1 MPSNILS
8 ADTSFPN
15 LTDEQTTDQ
24 KFKVITDYLYML
36 REQLRYSMANLGLE
50 NFNDASFQEISGL
63 ITEPVYAQLG
73 DVDDKMASLVLD
85 NEKLA
90 VRMTDAEGNI
100 SSLTQTS
107 EYFNTRLTDAEGNI
121 SSLTQTSE
129 TFRTQI
135 QDLNGQMT
143 SVTQSVNGIQ
153 TQIVGL
159 DGSVTTITQTLNG
172 LTVEDSGGTTLIRG
186 DRIETGSL
194 VLTGT
199 ITWDDLA
206 SDAKGEIN
214 GAYDAAET
222 AQAAAD
228 SASGLAQAANDTVSG
243 WTYAGST
250 YIDGSKLMTGTVTAS
265 KIKGGEV
272 QLLADDDVT
281 AGILGITGAQTSA
294 LAINLTSLGALRFRA
309 TDGDLYL
316 SRDGGNFPT
325 YIHLQDGMI
334 IMGVDSSSAQYA
346 YMQPNRDD
354 VFCLGSPAAA
364 WKSLYLNSPI
374 ISSSDRR
381 RKSGIDYGLERYDRL
396 FDGLKPASFILN
408 GHEGEGRHLG
418 LVAQDVE
425 QALLDAGLERG
436 DLAALVY
443 EQDVYALRYEEFIPL
458 LIRRVQ
464 RLDERVKTL
473 EGA

>member
-36 REQLRYSMANLGLE
+36 LEQLRYSMGNLGVE
-50 NFNDASFQEISGL
+50 NFNETSFQQISGL
-63 ITEPVYAQLG
+63 IQEPIYAQLE
-73 DVDDKMASLVLD
+73 DVDKNIASLVL
-85 NEKLA
+85 EA
-90 VRMTDAEGNI
+90 
-100 SSLTQTS
+100 

-206 SDAKGEIN
+206 SDAQGEIN
-214 GAYDAAET
+214 DAMNKANSAYD
-222 AQAAAD
+222 
-228 SASGLAQAANDTVSG
+228 LAYANQLPG
-243 WTYAGST
+243 YIKST
-250 YIDGSKLMTGTVTAS
+250 YIDSTEIRSPTIRGNNVHVYATQNGNGGFFLHGMFDGVMYSMLSLSYYGGDTPYITFDSPDGGYARWAFNRSEFSGNISFSQANVTG
-265 KIKGGEV
+265 
-272 QLLADDDVT
+272 LY
-281 AGILGITGAQTSA
+281 
-294 LAINLTSLGALRFRA
+294 LRF
-309 TDGDLYL
+309 T
-316 SRDGGNFPT
+316 
-325 YIHLQDGMI
+325 
-334 IMGVDSSSAQYA
+334 
-346 YMQPNRDD
+346 
-354 VFCLGSPAAA
+354 
-364 WKSLYLNSPI
+364 
-374 ISSSDRR
+374 
-381 RKSGIDYGLERYDRL
+381 
-396 FDGLKPASFILN
+396 
-408 GHEGEGRHLG
+408 
-418 LVAQDVE
+418 
-425 QALLDAGLERG
+425 
-436 DLAALVY
+436 
-443 EQDVYALRYEEFIPL
+443 
-458 LIRRVQ
+458 
-464 RLDERVKTL
+464 
-473 EGA
+473 

>member
-1 MPSNILS
+1 MPSSLLNV
-8 ADTSFPN
+8 DTAFPELKGN
-15 LTDEQTTDQ
+15 RSTDE
-24 KFKVITDYLYML
+24 KFRMVSDYLYML

-90 VRMTDAEGNI
+90 VRM
-100 SSLTQTS
+100 
-107 EYFNTRLTDAEGNI
+107 TDAEGNI

-206 SDAKGEIN
+206 SDAQNQVN
-214 GAYDAAET
+214 GAYSAASSAQSAASAAQST
-222 AQAAAD
+222 AN
-228 SASGLAQAANDTVSG
+228 AANQNALAANNTISG
-243 WTYAGST
+243 WKYPGTT
-250 YIDGSKLMTGTVTAS
+250 YIDGTKLMTGTVTAS
-265 KIKGGEV
+265 TIKGGSV
-272 QLLADDDVT
+272 QLLAADDVV
-281 AGILGITGAQTSA
+281 AGILGITHAQTA
-294 LAINLTSLGALRFRA
+294 ELAINLTSLGALRFRA
-309 TDGDLYL
+309 NEGDLYL
-316 SRDGGNFPT
+316 SRDSGNFPT
-325 YIHLQDGMI
+325 YLHLQDGI
-334 IMGVDSSSAQYA
+334 IVAGVNSDTAQYA
-346 YMQPNRDD
+346 YFNPNEDD
-354 VFCLGSPAAA
+354 LFCLGSPAAA

>member
-107 EYFNTRLTDAEGNI
+107 E
-121 SSLTQTSE
+121 

-143 SVTQSVNGIQ
+143 SVTQSVAGVQ

-159 DGSVTTITQTLNG
+159 DGQVTTITQTLNG
-172 LTVEDSGGTTLIRG
+172 LTVQDSSGTTLIKG
-186 DRIETGSL
+186 SRIETGSL

-199 ITWDDLA
+199 ITWTDLA
-206 SDAKGEIN
+206 SDAQNQVN
-214 GAYDAAET
+214 GAYDAANT
-222 AQAAAD
+222 AYNRADAAYD
-228 SASGLAQAANDTVSG
+228 LAISNQLPP
-243 WTYAGST
+243 YIQST
-250 YIDGSKLMTGTVTAS
+250 YIDSVEIRSPTIRGNDFNIYAQNSGSGGLNLYGLYDSQYFHFYQIEYTGGTTPYVSFNSPDNARAS
-265 KIKGGEV
+265 WQFPYTGFFGNIDFSN
-272 QLLADDDVT
+272 ADVT
-281 AGILGITGAQTSA
+281 GLY
-294 LAINLTSLGALRFRA
+294 LRF
-309 TDGDLYL
+309 
-316 SRDGGNFPT
+316 S
-325 YIHLQDGMI
+325 
-334 IMGVDSSSAQYA
+334 
-346 YMQPNRDD
+346 
-354 VFCLGSPAAA
+354 
-364 WKSLYLNSPI
+364 
-374 ISSSDRR
+374 
-381 RKSGIDYGLERYDRL
+381 
-396 FDGLKPASFILN
+396 
-408 GHEGEGRHLG
+408 
-418 LVAQDVE
+418 
-425 QALLDAGLERG
+425 
-436 DLAALVY
+436 
-443 EQDVYALRYEEFIPL
+443 
-458 LIRRVQ
+458 
-464 RLDERVKTL
+464 
-473 EGA
+473 

>member
-36 REQLRYSMANLGLE
+36 LEQLRYSMGNLGLE
-50 NFNDASFQEISGL
+50 NFNETSFQQISGL
-63 ITEPVYAQLG
+63 IQDPIYAQLE
-73 DVDDKMASLVLD
+73 DVDKNIASLVL
-85 NEKLA
+85 KA
-90 VRMTDAEGNI
+90 
-100 SSLTQTS
+100 

-206 SDAKGEIN
+206 SDAQNQVN
-214 GAYDAAET
+214 GAYDAANT
-222 AQAAAD
+222 AYNRADAAYD
-228 SASGLAQAANDTVSG
+228 LANSNQLPP
-243 WTYAGST
+243 YIQST
-250 YIDGSKLMTGTVTAS
+250 YIDSVEIRSPTIRGNDFNIYAQNSGSGGLNLYGLYDSQYFHFFQIEYTGGTIPYVSFNSPDNARAS
-265 KIKGGEV
+265 WQFPYTDFFGNIDFSN
-272 QLLADDDVT
+272 ADVT
-281 AGILGITGAQTSA
+281 GLY
-294 LAINLTSLGALRFRA
+294 LRF
-309 TDGDLYL
+309 
-316 SRDGGNFPT
+316 S
-325 YIHLQDGMI
+325 
-334 IMGVDSSSAQYA
+334 
-346 YMQPNRDD
+346 
-354 VFCLGSPAAA
+354 
-364 WKSLYLNSPI
+364 
-374 ISSSDRR
+374 
-381 RKSGIDYGLERYDRL
+381 
-396 FDGLKPASFILN
+396 
-408 GHEGEGRHLG
+408 
-418 LVAQDVE
+418 
-425 QALLDAGLERG
+425 
-436 DLAALVY
+436 
-443 EQDVYALRYEEFIPL
+443 
-458 LIRRVQ
+458 
-464 RLDERVKTL
+464 
-473 EGA
+473 

>member
-36 REQLRYSMANLGLE
+36 LEQLRYSMANLGLE

-107 EYFNTRLTDAEGNI
+107 E
-121 SSLTQTSE
+121 

-143 SVTQSVNGIQ
+143 SVTQSVAGVQ

-206 SDAKGEIN
+206 SDAQGEIN
-214 GAYDAAET
+214 DAMNKANSAYD
-222 AQAAAD
+222 
-228 SASGLAQAANDTVSG
+228 LAYANQLPG
-243 WTYAGST
+243 YIHST
-250 YIDGSKLMTGTVTAS
+250 YIDSTEIRSPTIKANIFEVSATQNGNGGLYLKGMFNGQLYDMLSISYYGGDTPYITFDSPDGGYARWAFNRSEFSGNISFSQANVTG
-265 KIKGGEV
+265 
-272 QLLADDDVT
+272 LY
-281 AGILGITGAQTSA
+281 
-294 LAINLTSLGALRFRA
+294 LRF
-309 TDGDLYL
+309 T
-316 SRDGGNFPT
+316 
-325 YIHLQDGMI
+325 
-334 IMGVDSSSAQYA
+334 
-346 YMQPNRDD
+346 
-354 VFCLGSPAAA
+354 
-364 WKSLYLNSPI
+364 
-374 ISSSDRR
+374 
-381 RKSGIDYGLERYDRL
+381 
-396 FDGLKPASFILN
+396 
-408 GHEGEGRHLG
+408 
-418 LVAQDVE
+418 
-425 QALLDAGLERG
+425 
-436 DLAALVY
+436 
-443 EQDVYALRYEEFIPL
+443 
-458 LIRRVQ
+458 
-464 RLDERVKTL
+464 
-473 EGA
+473 

>member
-36 REQLRYSMANLGLE
+36 LEQLRYSMGNLGLE
-50 NFNDASFQEISGL
+50 NFNETSFQQISGL
-63 ITEPVYAQLG
+63 IQEPIYAQLE
-73 DVDDKMASLVLD
+73 DVDKNIASLVL
-85 NEKLA
+85 EA
-90 VRMTDAEGNI
+90 
-100 SSLTQTS
+100 

-206 SDAKGEIN
+206 SDAQGEIN
-214 GAYDAAET
+214 DAMNKANSAYD
-222 AQAAAD
+222 
-228 SASGLAQAANDTVSG
+228 LAYANQLPG
-243 WTYAGST
+243 YIKST
-250 YIDGSKLMTGTVTAS
+250 YIDSTEIRSPTIKANIFEVSATQNGNGGLYLKGMFNGQLYDMLSISYYGGDTPYITFDSPDGGYARWAFNRSEFAGNISFSQANVTG
-265 KIKGGEV
+265 
-272 QLLADDDVT
+272 LY
-281 AGILGITGAQTSA
+281 
-294 LAINLTSLGALRFRA
+294 LRF
-309 TDGDLYL
+309 T
-316 SRDGGNFPT
+316 
-325 YIHLQDGMI
+325 
-334 IMGVDSSSAQYA
+334 
-346 YMQPNRDD
+346 
-354 VFCLGSPAAA
+354 
-364 WKSLYLNSPI
+364 
-374 ISSSDRR
+374 
-381 RKSGIDYGLERYDRL
+381 
-396 FDGLKPASFILN
+396 
-408 GHEGEGRHLG
+408 
-418 LVAQDVE
+418 
-425 QALLDAGLERG
+425 
-436 DLAALVY
+436 
-443 EQDVYALRYEEFIPL
+443 
-458 LIRRVQ
+458 
-464 RLDERVKTL
+464 
-473 EGA
+473 

>member
-1 MPSNILS
+1 MPSSLLNV
-8 ADTSFPN
+8 DTAFPELKGN
-15 LTDEQTTDQ
+15 RSTDE
-24 KFKVITDYLYML
+24 KFRMVSDYLYML

-90 VRMTDAEGNI
+90 VRM
-100 SSLTQTS
+100 
-107 EYFNTRLTDAEGNI
+107 TDAEGNI

-206 SDAKGEIN
+206 SDAQGEIN
-214 GAYDAAET
+214 DAMNKANSAYD
-222 AQAAAD
+222 
-228 SASGLAQAANDTVSG
+228 LAYANQLPG
-243 WTYAGST
+243 YIKST
-250 YIDGSKLMTGTVTAS
+250 YIDSAEIISPTIRGNNVHVYATQNGNGGFFLHGMFDGVMYSMLSLSYYGGDTPYITFDSPDGGYARWAFNRSEFSGNISFSQANVTG
-265 KIKGGEV
+265 
-272 QLLADDDVT
+272 LY
-281 AGILGITGAQTSA
+281 
-294 LAINLTSLGALRFRA
+294 LRF
-309 TDGDLYL
+309 T
-316 SRDGGNFPT
+316 
-325 YIHLQDGMI
+325 
-334 IMGVDSSSAQYA
+334 
-346 YMQPNRDD
+346 
-354 VFCLGSPAAA
+354 
-364 WKSLYLNSPI
+364 
-374 ISSSDRR
+374 
-381 RKSGIDYGLERYDRL
+381 
-396 FDGLKPASFILN
+396 
-408 GHEGEGRHLG
+408 
-418 LVAQDVE
+418 
-425 QALLDAGLERG
+425 
-436 DLAALVY
+436 
-443 EQDVYALRYEEFIPL
+443 
-458 LIRRVQ
+458 
-464 RLDERVKTL
+464 
-473 EGA
+473 